1 MCLLSFNLRSLASTC
16 SSSVGNN
23 FSFESAH
30 LKALF
35 CNTCNFFLVSFDA
48 ECIKT
53 SPYSNIGKIM
63 FLYIMRA
70 AFLVIKDLIFDS

>member
-35 CNTCNFFLVSFDA
+35 CHTCNFFLVSLDA
-48 ECIKT
+48 DKSDLL
-53 SPYSNIGKIM
+53 SPRKLPS
-63 FLYIMRA
+63 
-70 AFLVIKDLIFDS
+70 

>member
-1 MCLLSFNLRSLASTC
+1 MFEIWLLCTC
-16 SSSVGNN
+16 GSSVGNN

-35 CNTCNFFLVSFDA
+35 GNTCNFFLVSLDA

-53 SPYSNIGKIM
+53 SPYSNISKIM
-63 FLYIMRA
+63 FLYIMTEGS
-70 AFLVIKDLIFDS
+70 FLGGKRSDF

>member
-35 CNTCNFFLVSFDA
+35 CNTCLSTLSRTYPHCHGHIQTVTD
-48 ECIKT
+48 I
-53 SPYSNIGKIM
+53 PPM
-63 FLYIMRA
+63 
-70 AFLVIKDLIFDS
+70 

>member
-48 ECIKT
+48 ECIKI
-53 SPYSNIGKIM
+53 YVMI
-63 FLYIMRA
+63 LR
-70 AFLVIKDLIFDS
+70 KDTGDLA